1 MKINFLHITFFIAI
15 IIFGFSFSNKKFS
28 DPNKEKLLIEVVKYV
43 VEKGHYNS
51 IEIDDDISEKI
62 FDSYIEQLDAQK
74 RFFLQSDIRQF
85 EKYKHKLDDQLI
97 EYDLTFFDLVFQT
110 SRERIDEVKDYYYD
124 IMENGFDFSSNE
136 SIDLDGPAEKIKIR
150 YVTAGLD
157 NSLLKQAIK
166 QLAATYYENRNDFVE
181 GKTHNLVPSDTR
193 DILNSYKN
201 MYI

>member
-1 MKINFLHITFFIAI
+1 MKINFLHITFFIVL

-51 IEIDDDISEKI
+51 IEIDDEISEKI

-85 EKYKHKLDDQLI
+85 EKYKYKLDDQLK

-136 SIDLDGPAEKIKIR
+136 SIDLDFENKSFARSKNEIK
-150 YVTAGLD
+150 
-157 NSLLKQAIK
+157 
-166 QLAATYYENRNDFVE
+166 NRW
-181 GKTHNLVPSDTR
+181 R
-193 DILNSYKN
+193 
-201 MYI
+201 

>member
-1 MKINFLHITFFIAI
+1 MKINYLHITFFIAL
-15 IIFGFSFSNKKFS
+15 IIFGFSFSNMKFS

-124 IMENGFDFSSNE
+124 IMENGFDFSTNE
-136 SIDLDGPAEKIKIR
+136 SIDLDF
-150 YVTAGLD
+150 
-157 NSLLKQAIK
+157 
-166 QLAATYYENRNDFVE
+166 ENKSFA
-181 GKTHNLVPSDTR
+181 
-193 DILNSYKN
+193 
-201 MYI
+201 

>member
-85 EKYKHKLDDQLI
+85 EKYKYKLDDQLK
-97 EYDLTFFDLVFQT
+97 EYDLTFFNLVFNP
-110 SRERIDEVKDYYYD
+110 VKSM
-124 IMENGFDFSSNE
+124 IPHS
-136 SIDLDGPAEKIKIR
+136 KIIIPGNI
-150 YVTAGLD
+150 V
-157 NSLLKQAIK
+157 LK
-166 QLAATYYENRNDFVE
+166 YSF
-181 GKTHNLVPSDTR
+181 
-193 DILNSYKN
+193 
-201 MYI
+201 

>member
-74 RFFLQSDIRQF
+74 RFFLQSDIDSL
-85 EKYKHKLDDQLI
+85 KNI
-97 EYDLTFFDLVFQT
+97 
-110 SRERIDEVKDYYYD
+110 
-124 IMENGFDFSSNE
+124 
-136 SIDLDGPAEKIKIR
+136 SI
-150 YVTAGLD
+150 
-157 NSLLKQAIK
+157 
-166 QLAATYYENRNDFVE
+166 
-181 GKTHNLVPSDTR
+181 NLM
-193 DILNSYKN
+193 IN
-201 MYI
+201 

>member
-85 EKYKHKLDDQLI
+85 EKYKYKLDDQLKD
-97 EYDLTFFDLVFQT
+97 YDLTFFDLVFQT

-124 IMENGFDFSSNE
+124 IMENGFDFSSMRVL
-136 SIDLDGPAEKIKIR
+136 I
-150 YVTAGLD
+150 
-157 NSLLKQAIK
+157 
-166 QLAATYYENRNDFVE
+166 
-181 GKTHNLVPSDTR
+181 
-193 DILNSYKN
+193 
-201 MYI
+201 